1 MVKTISLSEAR
12 QTLPK
17 LITRASR
24 LMDRV
29 VITRRGKPEAV
40 IMGFE
45 EFECWVETLELMR
58 NPETV
63 RGIREGLKDLAAG
76 RFQSFEEV
84 LGEPLHGKPKK
95 R

>member
-17 LITRASR
+17 LITRTSR

-29 VITRRGKPEAV
+29 VITRKGKPEAV

-84 LGEPLHGKPKK
+84 LGEPLHGKAKK